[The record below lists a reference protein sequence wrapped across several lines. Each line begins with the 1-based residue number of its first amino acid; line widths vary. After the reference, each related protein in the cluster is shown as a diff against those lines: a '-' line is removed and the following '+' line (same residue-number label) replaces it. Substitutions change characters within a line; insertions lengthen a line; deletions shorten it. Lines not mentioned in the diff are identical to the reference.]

1 MRPHSPC
8 SKGINLCLSSFH
20 YIRGTDHIMVKMIHF
35 FNLSFR
41 ESKLAARKIPHMA
54 KYNRVLNFA

>member
-1 MRPHSPC
+1 
-8 SKGINLCLSSFH
+8 
-20 YIRGTDHIMVKMIHF
+20 MVKMIHF